1 MAREAAS
8 MRRDWEPGLVGT
20 VLLIEDDPLVLAYF
34 RDVLDLHG
42 MKSLSARTA
51 AEGVALLES
60 DQTIGVVL
68 TDLMLP
74 DTSGTGI
81 LTTLHPLIAQ
91 RPWIQAIVVT
101 GQATVE
107 VAVEAF
113 RLDAVDFLR
122 KPIVPED
129 LLAALDRAAERSS
142 GMKARFAAGGAES
155 IDEAVKVDLLARV
168 VKARAL
174 RARIFGDGLFSD
186 PVWDMLL
193 DLSIARLL
201 GKRIFVTSL
210 CIASGVPMATALRRI
225 DDLEA
230 GGLVTRV
237 RDQADARRIFV
248 DLTDDGFAKM
258 QVYLD
263 RVGLSALIV

>member
-1 MAREAAS
+1 
-8 MRRDWEPGLVGT
+8 
-20 VLLIEDDPLVLAYF
+20 
-34 RDVLDLHG
+34 
-42 MKSLSARTA
+42 
-51 AEGVALLES
+51 VALLES
-60 DQTIGVVL
+60 DETVGVVV

-74 DTSGTGI
+74 DTTGTGI
-81 LTTLHPLIAQ
+81 LTTLRPLIAQ

-122 KPIVPED
+122 KPIVPDD
-129 LLAALDRAAERSS
+129 LLAAVDRAAERSS
-142 GMKARFAAGGAES
+142 GVKARYAAGPAEAGEES
-155 IDEAVKVDLLARV
+155 AKVDLLGRV

-174 RARIFGDGLFSD
+174 RTRIFGDGLFSD

-237 RDQADARRIFV
+237 RDVSDARRIFV

>member
-1 MAREAAS
+1 MRPDREPEDA
-8 MRRDWEPGLVGT
+8 GT

-34 RDVLDLHG
+34 RDVLDLRG
-42 MKSLSARTA
+42 MQSLSARTA
-51 AEGVALLES
+51 AEAVALLES
-60 DQTIGVVL
+60 DDSIGVVL

-81 LTTLHPLIAQ
+81 LTTLRPLIAQ

-101 GQATVE
+101 GQATVD

-129 LLAALDRAAERSS
+129 LLAAVDRAGERSS
-142 GMKARFAAGGAES
+142 GMKARYAAGG
-155 IDEAVKVDLLARV
+155 DEATRIALLSRI

-174 RARIFGDGLFSD
+174 RGRIFGDGLFSD

-193 DLSIARLL
+193 DLSIALL
-201 GKRIFVTSL
+201 HGERIFVTSL

-230 GGLVTRV
+230 IGLVRRV
-237 RDQADARRIFV
+237 RDVDDARRIFV
-248 DLTDDGFAKM
+248 DLSDDGFEKM
-258 QVYLD
+258 RAYLD
-263 RVGLSALIV
+263 RVGAAAMT

>member
-1 MAREAAS
+1 MDSGIIRA
-8 MRRDWEPGLVGT
+8 VGT
-20 VLLIEDDPLVLAYF
+20 VLLIEDDALVLAYF
-34 RDVLDLHG
+34 RDVLDTRG
-42 MKSLSARTA
+42 MRSLSARTA
-51 AEGVALLES
+51 AEAVSLLET
-60 DQTIGVVL
+60 DETIGIVV

-74 DTSGTGI
+74 DTTGTSI
-81 LTTLHPLIAQ
+81 LTTLRPLIAR

-101 GQATVE
+101 GQATVD

-129 LLAALDRAAERSS
+129 LLAAVDRAAERSS
-142 GMKARFAAGGAES
+142 GVKARYAAGATELR
-155 IDEAVKVDLLARV
+155 DENTKVDLLSRV

-230 GGLVTRV
+230 AGLVTRV
-237 RDQADARRIFV
+237 RDIADARRIFV
-248 DLTDDGFAKM
+248 DLSDDGFEKM
-258 QVYLD
+258 QTYLD
-263 RVGLSALIV
+263 RVGPSALIV